1 MGTPRTKPRAAPIHG
16 EARPPTPSRPLV
28 RARATSR
35 AAPACSLR
43 SGRCAAPARQAAYRG
58 GRRLPCRLRQR
69 PLSRAKCRRPA
80 PPSRP
85 ARAPRGGRPA
95 HTGRGEWETSVPG
108 RRSIPSVWAP
118 YTDPQRR
125 TSALC
130 RVSRAPREYE
140 GQGCSEY
147 SGTPPSTAEYV
158 SSRARVGRL
167 PYPHWSRTLGRLQS
181 RACHAKNTAEQR
193 KTCPLER

>member
-95 HTGRGEWETSVPG
+95 HTGRGEWETSVPE
-108 RRSIPSVWAP
+108 RRSIPSVWAHTP
-118 YTDPQRR
+118 TL
-125 TSALC
+125 SAGLRHC
-130 RVSRAPREYE
+130 AESPGHRVNTRGKGA
-140 GQGCSEY
+140 
-147 SGTPPSTAEYV
+147 V
-158 SSRARVGRL
+158 
-167 PYPHWSRTLGRLQS
+167 
-181 RACHAKNTAEQR
+181 NTAERRRVQR
-193 KTCPLER
+193 STCPLERELGGSPTHTGAEPWGDCNLGRVTLRIRPSS